1 MSQKTKSKSL
11 YFAHD
16 NGGLSFMI
24 EVNSKLIKV
33 FKMSADNETPN
44 SEIRKNPKLYFDTE
58 VQSIKNYQRF
68 FSSEKPKWA
77 GKNISHE
84 PGNSVLIDLG
94 DNNYIYIGVVIKS
107 FKTHD
112 NILKYYSPIGNS
124 DFAYPYA
131 VGEENTYLL
140 IEDVYLPNNE
150 VVDDPYYTYYSL
162 SNNDKKLYQK
172 KYKLKH
178 KILVK

>member
-11 YFAHD
+11 YFTHN

-24 EVNSKLIKV
+24 EVNSKLIRV
-33 FKMSADNETPN
+33 FKMSADNKTPN
-44 SEIRKNPKLYFDTE
+44 SEIRKNPKLYFDNE
-58 VQSIKNYQRF
+58 VQDIKNYKKF
-68 FSSEKPKWA
+68 FSSEKPSWA
-77 GKNISHE
+77 GKYISHE
-84 PGNSVLIDLG
+84 PGNSVIVDLG
-94 DNNYIYIGVVIKS
+94 DNNYIYIGSIIKS

-112 NILKYYSPIGNS
+112 KILKYYSPIGNS
-124 DFAYPYA
+124 GVAYPYA

-150 VVDDPYYTYYSL
+150 VAKDPYQTYYAL
-162 SNNDKKLYQK
+162 DNGEKKSYQK